1 LSTRVNSV
9 LLEESLTP
17 KHWRAL
23 SVEVGNTKNKIPSIL
38 CLANF
43 VLLEKSSIRFR
54 LFVPIASMGSTRI
67 KTRWHLP
74 HAKFVMLE
82 DMHRIQLFLVK
93 HVKLVH
99 FKNWRKLPRTNAQF
113 VPVGNTRIQRAQL
126 VVVNAQ
132 LEKH

>member
-43 VLLEKSSIRFR
+43 VLLEKSSIRFQ
-54 LFVPIASMGSTRI
+54 LFAPIVSMGSTRI

-74 HAKFVMLE
+74 CAKHVALASI
-82 DMHRIQLFLVK
+82 HRPKKTIAVR
-93 HVKLVH
+93 VKLVH

-113 VPVGNTRIQRAQL
+113 VPVGNTRIQREQL